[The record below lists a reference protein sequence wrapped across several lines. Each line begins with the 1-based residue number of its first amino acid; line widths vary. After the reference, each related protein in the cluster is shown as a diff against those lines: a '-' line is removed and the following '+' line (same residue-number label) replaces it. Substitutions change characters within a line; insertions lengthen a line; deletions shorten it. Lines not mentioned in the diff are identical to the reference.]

1 MASVDG
7 GTAIWHGICHYRA
20 MGALQ
25 MGRLPL
31 MSMRLSTVV
40 ALGCLLATAGCRQ
53 DEALMKRQTERV
65 KTVLASVPPDVRR
78 DRDRAALWKTM
89 QRLYASRQ
97 HQTIWIDGLHPS
109 SAFDDLIA
117 GLKEIRAHGINPER
131 YEIDVLEA
139 ARAATSRR
147 LLRRKPLEEKA
158 VVPLDVT
165 ATWAWIRAAADLSAG
180 ATDVDGPADKLWRLK
195 RQKIDFQK
203 TLASAIDNGTIRE
216 QLTQFAPASAEYV
229 RLKDAYMKY
238 VAIAEAGG
246 WKSLPTTLTLKK
258 GDRSPH
264 LAALAAR
271 LRATG
276 DLGSQGST
284 ADVYGDELADAIAH
298 FQRRHG
304 LEPDGV
310 VGRRVVAEMN
320 VPVASRIRQLE
331 LNLERWRWLPRD
343 LGERYIFVNVPE
355 YRLEIHEGQRIAL
368 AMNVITGAKDTPTPI
383 FSDTMT
389 HIVFSPY
396 WNVPDGIA
404 SGETIPAVQTDPS
417 FLARNQIEVVGT
429 SGKVVDPSTIDWSAA
444 TEEGEFPYRF
454 RQRPGSS
461 NSLGLVKFMFPNQ
474 YDVYLHDTPADLLF
488 KRADRALSH
497 GCVRVE
503 QPQQLAEYLLKD
515 QPEWTPQRIT
525 EAMHAG
531 EEKHVKLRSAIPVH
545 LMYWT
550 ARVHEDGTVHFQPDV
565 YGRDSREMGTL
576 VAHR

>member
-1 MASVDG
+1 
-7 GTAIWHGICHYRA
+7 
-20 MGALQ
+20 

-31 MSMRLSTVV
+31 MSMRLPTVMAVGFIIV
-40 ALGCLLATAGCRQ
+40 AAGCARQ
-53 DEALMKRQTERV
+53 DKATMKRQTERM
-65 KTVLASVPPDVRR
+65 KTALASVPPDVRR
-78 DRDRAALWKTM
+78 DRDRTALWKTM
-89 QRLYASRQ
+89 QALYASRQ
-97 HQTIWIDGLHPS
+97 HRTIWIEGLYPAS
-109 SAFDDLIA
+109 EFDDLIA
-117 GLKEIRAHGINPER
+117 ALKEIRAHGINPER
-131 YEIDVLEA
+131 YEIGALEG
-139 ARAATSRR
+139 ARSATARR
-147 LLRRKPLEEKA
+147 LLRRQPLEEKA
-158 VVPLDVT
+158 VVPLDVK
-165 ATWAWIRAAADLSAG
+165 ATWAWIRAAADLTAG
-180 ATDVDGPADKLWRLK
+180 ATDVEGPADKLWRLK

-203 TLASAIDNGTIRE
+203 KLASAIDSGMIQE
-216 QLTQFAPASAEYV
+216 QLAEFAPANPEYL
-229 RLKDAYMKY
+229 RLKDAYKNY
-238 VAIAEAGG
+238 IAIAEAGG

-258 GDRSPH
+258 GDRSPQ

-271 LRATG
+271 LHATG
-276 DLGSQGST
+276 DLRSKGS
-284 ADVYGDELADAIAH
+284 AELVYGEELAEAVAH

-355 YRLEIHEGQRIAL
+355 YRLEIREGPRIAL
-368 AMNVITGAKDTPTPI
+368 SMNVITGAKDTPTPI

-404 SGETIPAVQTDPS
+404 SGETIPAVQADPS
-417 FLARNQIEVVGT
+417 FLDRNQIEVVGT
-429 SGKVVDPSTIDWSAA
+429 SGKVVDPSTIDWSA
-444 TEEGEFPYRF
+444 TTDEGEFPYRF

-461 NSLGLVKFMFPNQ
+461 NSLGLVKFMFPNE
-474 YDVYLHDTPADLLF
+474 YDVYLHDTPADMLF
-488 KRADRALSH
+488 KRTVRALSH

-515 QPEWTPQRIT
+515 QPEWTSERIT

-531 EEKHVKLRSAIPVH
+531 EERHVKLWRPISVH

-550 ARVHEDGTVHFQPDV
+550 ARVHEDGTVHFRPDV

>member
-1 MASVDG
+1 
-7 GTAIWHGICHYRA
+7 
-20 MGALQ
+20 

-31 MSMRLSTVV
+31 MSMRVPTVV
-40 ALGCLLATAGCRQ
+40 VVGFLFATAGCGK
-53 DEALMKRQTERV
+53 DEALTKRQAAQI
-65 KTVLASVPPDVRR
+65 KAALASVPADVRR
-78 DRDRAALWKTM
+78 DRDRLALWKTM
-89 QRLYASRQ
+89 KALYVSHQ
-97 HQTIWIDGLHPS
+97 HEPIWINGLRPTS
-109 SAFDDLIA
+109 RFDDLIA
-117 GLKEIRAHGINPER
+117 ALNGIRAHGINPER
-131 YEIDVLEA
+131 YDIDALEA

-147 LLRRKPLEEKA
+147 LLRRRPLEEIA
-158 VVPLDVT
+158 VVPLDVR

-180 ATDVDGPADKLWRLK
+180 AADVEGPADKLWRLK

-203 TLASAIDNGTIRE
+203 KLASAIDRGAIQQ
-216 QLTQFAPASAEYV
+216 QLAAFAPANPEYL
-229 RLKDAYMKY
+229 RLKDAYENY

-246 WKSLPTTLTLKK
+246 WTSLPMNLTLKK

-271 LRATG
+271 LHATG
-276 DLGSQGST
+276 DLGSKRFEEVREGSNRSKGST
-284 ADVYGDELADAIAH
+284 EPVYGGELAEAVAR
-298 FQRRHG
+298 FQHRHG

-368 AMNVITGAKDTPTPI
+368 AMNVITGAKSTPTPI
-383 FSDTMT
+383 FSETLT

-404 SGETIPAVQTDPS
+404 SGETIPAVQADPS
-417 FLARNQIEVVGT
+417 FLNRNQIEVVGT

-444 TEEGEFPYRF
+444 TDEGEFPYRF

-461 NSLGLVKFMFPNQ
+461 NSLGLVKFMFPNE

-488 KRADRALSH
+488 KRAYRALSH

-503 QPQQLAEYLLKD
+503 QPQRLAEYLLKD
-515 QPEWTPQRIT
+515 QPEWTADRIT
-525 EAMHAG
+525 EAMRSG
-531 EEKHVKLRSAIPVH
+531 EERHVKLWRPIAVH

-550 ARVHEDGTVHFQPDV
+550 ARVHEDGTVHFRPDV
-565 YGRDSREMGTL
+565 YGRDSRELSTL
-576 VAHR
+576 VAER